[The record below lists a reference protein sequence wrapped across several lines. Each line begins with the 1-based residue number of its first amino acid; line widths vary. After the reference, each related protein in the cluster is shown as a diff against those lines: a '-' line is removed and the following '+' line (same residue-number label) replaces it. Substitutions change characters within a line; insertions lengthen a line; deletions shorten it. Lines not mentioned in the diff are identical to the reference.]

1 VAFSFEN
8 IVRLDGD
15 TCIDRRMA
23 TSIAVSLVRLQASQK
38 FPSGPRAASPT
49 SEYGEVNFVELDP
62 VVRLIPRT
70 YIPGQRQA
78 LMYQRESL
86 PTGTRLVG
94 SITRPISVVAPV
106 VASNRTTA
114 SRVDRSP
121 ASR

>member
-1 VAFSFEN
+1 
-8 IVRLDGD
+8 
-15 TCIDRRMA
+15 MA
-23 TSIAVSLVRLQASQK
+23 TSIPASLVPPQAIQK
-38 FPSGPRAASPT
+38 FPSGPRATSPT

-62 VVRLIPRT
+62 LVRLIPRT

-106 VASNRTTA
+106 VASTRTTA
-114 SRVDRSP
+114 RRSARFP